1 MYKIKLDFENP
12 GLPQVLDVMQSDSQS
27 RFIGITLYD
36 GGVAY
41 EAPEGAQYTV
51 QYRGPGANNMGWY
64 DTIQLSSGT
73 RKAVVVD
80 STHPNVVRLELAEQA
95 LRVNGNV
102 FVNLCVVNNT
112 GYKLNTFP
120 ILCRVTGAPYV
131 DPVAVRSYFYVTG
144 ITSEQWLAYVTACQ
158 DAQKR
163 AEDAAAT
170 FQTDPT
176 LSVSGKAAD
185 AAKVGEAVKKYDS
198 VISDDGYSFLYN
210 EKFTNSTRWDS
221 GKQVVTATGYKTYPV
236 IDCKKGKQYILENAS
251 GNFTYITNKT
261 TGEVKTLLSLQGYIR
276 NLNYD
281 FELRITASINKNP
294 LLYIG
299 AYAPPESFHGYYGVR
314 VNGLQELNNK
324 ITTVSNIVHSDT
336 QFLPMKAENPGKY
349 WNTARQ
355 LRDNSGYNAYDPISL
370 KSGTYFATNISSFTF
385 AKTDTEIKQISNGT
399 FTIDTDFVIYTSIS
413 ANNENVAMI
422 VDNPKFIPV
431 TKVFGSYNITPPPT
445 FYVGKNREITSV
457 KQGVE
462 LAENHIGAT
471 VYVDSGV
478 YNLVEEFGTDFLDSY
493 KTPLMIG
500 IFLRNNV
507 HVIFSSSA
515 IVQFNYTG
523 TNDYVHTYFSPFNS
537 GKMGFTLEN
546 ANVESTNCRY
556 AIHDERNASDDDYQ
570 NVYKNCTFNHD
581 SSNTSWGAHQALG
594 GGLGKHGTIVIE
606 NCIAKSVGADEVIS
620 YHNANTTDNTKSFI
634 VVKDCYLDGYFR
646 ISNFGSGTTK
656 TYALCSNCSM
666 TKKPQYRYDSSKAD
680 NIVLLE
686 WNNYIRQ

>member
-1 MYKIKLDFENP
+1 MQKIRIDFDNP
-12 GLPQVLDVMQSDSQS
+12 GLPQHISAVENDSQS
-27 RFIGITLYD
+27 RFFQATLYEN
-36 GGVAY
+36 GKAY
-41 EAPEGAQYTV
+41 TAPEGATYSIM
-51 QYRGPGANNMGWY
+51 YHGFGPQNQGWY
-64 DTIQLSSGT
+64 DTINDGAGKRAACKASG
-73 RKAVVVD
+73 
-80 STHPNVVRLELAEQA
+80 NVVTCEIARQA
-95 LRVNGNV
+95 LQVPGHV
-102 FVNLCVVNNT
+102 SIVLCVTNGK
-112 GYKLNTFP
+112 GYMLKSWP
-120 ILCRVTGAPYV
+120 IECDCKNDRYNSTVEIQ
-131 DPVAVRSYFYVTG
+131 SFFY
-144 ITSEQWLAYVTACQ
+144 ITQVSNADWNQAIQAWENLKDTI
-158 DAQKR
+158 
-163 AEDAAAT
+163 
-170 FQTDPT
+170 DPT

-221 GKQVVTATGYKTYPV
+221 GTQVVTATGYKTYPV

-251 GNFTYITNKT
+251 GHFTYITNKT
-261 TGEVKTLLSLQGYIR
+261 TGEVKTLLDLQGHIR

-299 AYAPPESFHGYYGVR
+299 AYAPPESFHGYYGVK

-349 WNTARQ
+349 WNAALQ
-355 LRDNSGYNAYDPISL
+355 LMDNSGYNAYDPISL
-370 KSGTYFATNISSFTF
+370 KSGTYFATNTSSFTF
-385 AKTDTEIKQISNGT
+385 AKTDTGIKQISRGT

-537 GKMGFTLEN
+537 GKMGFILEN

-606 NCIAKSVGADEVIS
+606 NCIAKSTGADEVIS

-666 TKKPQYRYDSSKAD
+666 TKKPQYRYDGSKAD